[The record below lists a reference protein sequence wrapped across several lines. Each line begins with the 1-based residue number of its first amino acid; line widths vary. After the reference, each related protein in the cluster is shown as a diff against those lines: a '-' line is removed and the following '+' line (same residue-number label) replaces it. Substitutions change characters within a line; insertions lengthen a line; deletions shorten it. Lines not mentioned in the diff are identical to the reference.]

1 MLFGLKMQN
10 LTTNY
15 FAAVTPPLPMHAH
28 TWSNG
33 WLTSALLRGGFVLEA
48 VPPAAPPPP
57 YAPEVNPKGSPATA
71 VLGNQGAAGDDDD
84 CGVGPA

>member
-1 MLFGLKMQN
+1 M
-10 LTTNY
+10 
-15 FAAVTPPLPMHAH
+15 
-28 TWSNG
+28 
-33 WLTSALLRGGFVLEA
+33 LRGGFVLEA

-71 VLGNQGAAGDDDD
+71 VLGNQGAAEEDDDD